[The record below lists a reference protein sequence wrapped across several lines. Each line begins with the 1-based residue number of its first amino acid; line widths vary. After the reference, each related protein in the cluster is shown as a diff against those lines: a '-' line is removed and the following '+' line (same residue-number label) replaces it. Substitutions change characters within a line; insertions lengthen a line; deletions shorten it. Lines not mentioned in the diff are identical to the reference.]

1 MGQYTLFHHPPRADE
16 IDTLMLDP
24 TRNVQRAVTELN
36 EKFEHF
42 VAGPTP
48 GRTADD
54 RVAEA
59 GSGPLRRCRFGA
71 DDPRYMTDCLRCAGE
86 ALVDVDATTP
96 LYPSTTE
103 TLHPTEYHPET
114 TYKKIPD
121 RAKLGCDWPYAV
133 RRYNGSGVNSFH
145 YQYEVLRRLT
155 RPPLTA

>member
-1 MGQYTLFHHPPRADE
+1 LIE
-16 IDTLMLDP
+16 
-24 TRNVQRAVTELN
+24 
-36 EKFEHF
+36 
-42 VAGPTP
+42 
-48 GRTADD
+48 
-54 RVAEA
+54 
-59 GSGPLRRCRFGA
+59 RFA
-71 DDPRYMTDCLRCAGE
+71 IPVITIAITVRPAQ
-86 ALVDVDATTP
+86 AANTP